1 MRDREIVERVRDAT
15 DLLAL
20 VGQAVKLR
28 KQGSAHVGLCPFHA
42 ERSPSFQVVP
52 NRGFY
57 HCFGCGKHG
66 DAFAW
71 LMEREGMSFPEALEQ
86 LARAAGIDL
95 PQHRERPTAEVDL
108 ETRMRTALEA
118 AQAFYERQL
127 ERHEGA
133 RAYLRQRGYEGP
145 FLAEAGF
152 GMAPDAWDALVNHL
166 RGLNFSGEL
175 LEQAGLASRSERGTQ
190 IDFLRNRL
198 TIPIH
203 DARGRVVAF
212 GGRIMGGG
220 SSGERVRPP
229 ESQVTSA
236 SEASG
241 SAQGARYGGGQ
252 PKYLNTRDT
261 PLFHKG
267 GTLFGFHR
275 AKGAMKDGALVVEG
289 YFDVLQLHQHGI
301 HQAVAPLGTALTDEH
316 LKALGRFTR
325 RVILC
330 FDGDAAGRRAME
342 KSLRMALPLGF
353 EVRLLELPQGEDPD
367 TWCLKLGGEAF
378 RDLLRAC
385 PDWIQFIRNRFQSGK
400 DLTKSSVRM
409 DIFNELLNF
418 LPYLPKN
425 ESSINE
431 AISVG
436 HSLLIPASE
445 VIKSIENKRKGTHT
459 NQTIS
464 TNMNST
470 FDEID
475 LDIKRLIL
483 LCVEGSLDRV
493 ISLPTG
499 WWESLE
505 GAPLLQAL
513 LDAEGDTTRLPE
525 GAVAALR
532 HLEAQASRQDEAG
545 RDAETLFVR
554 LEGRYVDREIQ
565 ANNRL
570 LQDPSTVVDPALM
583 NRVMARQNELL
594 GRQKELSRRRRGPR

>member
-20 VGQAVKLR
+20 VGSAVKLR

-52 NRGFY
+52 GRGFY

-95 PQHRERPTAEVDL
+95 PQRRERPSAEVDL
-108 ETRMRTALEA
+108 ETRMRSALDA
-118 AQAFYERQL
+118 AQAFFESQL
-127 ERHEGA
+127 GRHEGA
-133 RAYLRQRGYEGP
+133 RAYLRERGYEGA

-152 GMAPDAWDALVNHL
+152 GMAPDSWDALVNHL

-175 LEQAGLASRSERGTQ
+175 LEQTGLASRSERGTQ

-212 GGRIMGGG
+212 GGRIMG
-220 SSGERVRPP
+220 E
-229 ESQVTSA
+229 
-236 SEASG
+236 
-241 SAQGARYGGGQ
+241 GQ

-267 GTLFGFHR
+267 NTLFGFHR
-275 AKGAMKDGALVVEG
+275 AKGAMRDGALVVEG

-301 HQAVAPLGTALTDEH
+301 HQAVAPLGTALTEDH

-330 FDGDAAGRRAME
+330 FDGDSAGRRAME

-378 RDLLRAC
+378 RDLLRAA
-385 PDWIQFIRNRFQSGK
+385 PDWTAFMVDRAMEGK
-400 DLTKSSVRM
+400 DLRRISDRM
-409 DIFNELLNF
+409 GAFKDLLDF
-418 LPYLPKN
+418 LPYLPRTT
-425 ESSINE
+425 ETRDLFSSLAHQLQVPIQELDRAVKGRQAPVQAAEE
-431 AISVG
+431 APTQAPVLPQMDELIR
-436 HSLLIPASE
+436 SLL
-445 VIKSIENKRKGTHT
+445 
-459 NQTIS
+459 
-464 TNMNST
+464 
-470 FDEID
+470 
-475 LDIKRLIL
+475 L
-483 LCVEGSLDRV
+483 LCASGQWRRV
-493 ISLPTG
+493 QEAPPA
-499 WWESLE
+499 WWESLD

-513 LDAEGDTTRLPE
+513 LDAEGDVALLPE
-525 GAVAALR
+525 GVVACLR
-532 HLEAQASRQDEAG
+532 HLEAQASHKDEAG
-545 RDAETLFVR
+545 RDTESLLTKVELTY
-554 LEGRYVDREIQ
+554 LDREIQ

-570 LQDPSTVVDPALM
+570 LMDPKTLVDAALT
-583 NRVMARQNELL
+583 RQVEIRQNDLI
-594 GRQKELSRRRRGPR
+594 GRQKKLSQRRRGLR

>member
-20 VGQAVKLR
+20 VGSAVKLR

-42 ERSPSFQVVP
+42 ERSPSFQVVA

-71 LMEREGMSFPEALEQ
+71 LMEREGMTFPEALEQ

-95 PQHRERPTAEVDL
+95 PQRRERPSAEVDL
-108 ETRMRTALEA
+108 ETRMRSALDA
-118 AQAFYERQL
+118 AQAFFEAQL
-127 ERHEGA
+127 TRHEGA
-133 RAYLRQRGYEGP
+133 RTYLRDRGYEGP

-190 IDFLRNRL
+190 VDFLRNRL

-212 GGRIMGGG
+212 GGRIMG
-220 SSGERVRPP
+220 E
-229 ESQVTSA
+229 
-236 SEASG
+236 
-241 SAQGARYGGGQ
+241 GQ

-342 KSLRMALPLGF
+342 KGLRMALPLGF

-378 RDLLRAC
+378 RELLRAA
-385 PDWIQFIRNRFQSGK
+385 PDWTAFMVDRAMEGK
-400 DLTKSSVRM
+400 DLRRITDRM
-409 DIFNELLNF
+409 GAFKDLLDF
-418 LPYLPKN
+418 LPYLPRTT
-425 ESSINE
+425 ESRDLFASLAHQLQVPLQELDRAVKGRAVPAQPLE
-431 AISVG
+431 ADAPASPGLPELDDLIR
-436 HSLLIPASE
+436 SLLLLSTAGQWRRVQEVPPA
-445 VIKSIENKRKGTHT
+445 
-459 NQTIS
+459 
-464 TNMNST
+464 
-470 FDEID
+470 
-475 LDIKRLIL
+475 
-483 LCVEGSLDRV
+483 
-493 ISLPTG
+493 
-499 WWESLE
+499 WWESLQ

-513 LDAEGDTTRLPE
+513 LDAEGEVSLLPD

-545 RDAETLFVR
+545 RDADSLFAR
-554 LEGRYVDREIQ
+554 LEGRYVDRELQ

-570 LQDPSTVVDPALM
+570 LQDPATMVDAALM
-583 NRVMARQNELL
+583 HRVMARQNDLL
-594 GRQKELSRRRRGPR
+594 ARQKELSRRRRGVR

>member
-42 ERSPSFQVVP
+42 ERSPSFQVVA

-71 LMEREGMSFPEALEQ
+71 LMEREGMTFPEALEQ

-95 PQHRERPTAEVDL
+95 PQRRERPSAEVDL
-108 ETRMRTALEA
+108 ETRMRSALDA
-118 AQAFYERQL
+118 AQSFFETQL
-127 ERHEGA
+127 ARHEGA
-133 RAYLRQRGYEGP
+133 RAYLRDRGYEGP

-152 GMAPDAWDALVNHL
+152 GMAPDAWDALVTHL

-212 GGRIMGGG
+212 GGRIMG
-220 SSGERVRPP
+220 E
-229 ESQVTSA
+229 
-236 SEASG
+236 
-241 SAQGARYGGGQ
+241 GQ

-301 HQAVAPLGTALTDEH
+301 HQAVAPLGTALTEEH

-378 RDLLRAC
+378 RDLLKAA
-385 PDWIQFIRNRFQSGK
+385 PDWTAFMVDRAMEGK
-400 DLTKSSVRM
+400 DLRRITDRM
-409 DIFNELLNF
+409 GAFKDLLDF
-418 LPYLPKN
+418 LPYLPRTT
-425 ESSINE
+425 ESRDLFASLAHQLQVPLQELDRAVKGRQVPTSQVEDDPTQAPVLPDLDDLIR
-431 AISVG
+431 
-436 HSLLIPASE
+436 SLL
-445 VIKSIENKRKGTHT
+445 
-459 NQTIS
+459 
-464 TNMNST
+464 
-470 FDEID
+470 
-475 LDIKRLIL
+475 L
-483 LCVEGSLDRV
+483 LCTAGHWRRV
-493 ISLPTG
+493 QEIPPA
-499 WWESLE
+499 WWETLA
-505 GAPLLQAL
+505 GAPILQAL
-513 LDAEGDTTRLPE
+513 LDVEGDPTLLPE
-525 GAVAALR
+525 GAMAVLR

-545 RDAETLFVR
+545 RDAEALLAK
-554 LEGRYVDREIQ
+554 LEGRYLDREIQ

-570 LQDPSTVVDPALM
+570 LQDPSTVVDASLM

-594 GRQKELSRRRRGPR
+594 ARQKELSRRRRVAR

>member
-1 MRDREIVERVRDAT
+1 MRDREIVDRVRDAT

-42 ERSPSFQVVP
+42 ERSPSFQVVA

-71 LMEREGMSFPEALEQ
+71 LMEREGMTFPEALEQ
-86 LARAAGIDL
+86 LARAAGVDL
-95 PQHRERPTAEVDL
+95 PQRRERPSAEVDL
-108 ETRMRTALEA
+108 ETRMRSALEA
-118 AQAFYERQL
+118 AQSYFEAQL
-127 ERHEGA
+127 ARHEGA
-133 RAYLRQRGYEGP
+133 RAYLRDRGYAGP

-152 GMAPDAWDALVNHL
+152 GMAPDGWDGLVNHL
-166 RGLNFSGEL
+166 RGLNLSGEL

-203 DARGRVVAF
+203 DARGRIVAF
-212 GGRIMGGG
+212 GGRIMG
-220 SSGERVRPP
+220 E
-229 ESQVTSA
+229 
-236 SEASG
+236 
-241 SAQGARYGGGQ
+241 GQ

-316 LKALGRFTR
+316 LKALGRFTK

-378 RDLLRAC
+378 KDLLRAA
-385 PDWIQFIRNRFQSGK
+385 PDWTSFMVDRAMEGK
-400 DLTKSSVRM
+400 DLRRITDRM
-409 DIFNELLNF
+409 GAFKDLLDF
-418 LPYLPKN
+418 LPFLPRTT
-425 ESSINE
+425 ESRDLFASLAHQLQVPLQE
-431 AISVG
+431 LDRAVKSRQSHAMSPEEPLVAASVLPQLDELIR
-436 HSLLIPASE
+436 SLLLLSTAGLWQRVQEVPAA
-445 VIKSIENKRKGTHT
+445 
-459 NQTIS
+459 
-464 TNMNST
+464 
-470 FDEID
+470 
-475 LDIKRLIL
+475 
-483 LCVEGSLDRV
+483 
-493 ISLPTG
+493 
-499 WWESLE
+499 WWESLD

-513 LDAEGDTTRLPE
+513 LDVEGDSALLPE

-532 HLEAQASRQDEAG
+532 HLEALASHKDEAG
-545 RDAETLFVR
+545 RDAESLLTR
-554 LEGRYVDREIQ
+554 LEMAYLDREIQ

-570 LQDPSTVVDPALM
+570 LQDPKTLVDAALT
-583 NRVMARQNELL
+583 RQVEIRQNDLI
-594 GRQKELSRRRRGPR
+594 GRQKKLSQRRRGPR

>member
-1 MRDREIVERVRDAT
+1 MRDREIVERVREAT
-15 DLLAL
+15 DLLSL

-42 ERSPSFQVVP
+42 ERSPSFQVVA

-66 DAFAW
+66 DAFTW
-71 LMEREGMSFPEALEQ
+71 LMEREGMTFPEALET
-86 LARAAGIDL
+86 LARNAGIDL
-95 PQHRERPTAEVDL
+95 PQRRERPSAEVDL
-108 ETRMRTALEA
+108 ETRLRAALDA
-118 AQAFYERQL
+118 AQSFFENQL
-127 ERHEGA
+127 PRNPEALG
-133 RAYLRQRGYEGP
+133 YLRERGYEGP
-145 FLAEAGF
+145 FLSEAGF
-152 GMAPDAWDALVNHL
+152 GMAPDGWEGLVTHL

-203 DARGRVVAF
+203 DARGRLVAF
-212 GGRIMGGG
+212 GGRIMG
-220 SSGERVRPP
+220 P
-229 ESQVTSA
+229 
-236 SEASG
+236 
-241 SAQGARYGGGQ
+241 GQ

-267 GTLFGFHR
+267 ETLFGFHR

-301 HQAVAPLGTALTDEH
+301 HQAVAPLGTALTEDH

-325 RVILC
+325 RVTLC
-330 FDGDAAGRRAME
+330 FDGDSAGRRAME

-378 RDLLRAC
+378 RDLLRAA
-385 PDWIQFIRNRFQSGK
+385 PDWTAFMVDRAMEGK
-400 DLTKSSVRM
+400 DLRRISDRM
-409 DIFNELLNF
+409 GAFKDLLDF
-418 LPYLPKN
+418 LPYLPRTTETRDLFSSLAHQLQVPIQELDRAVKSRQTPAPSVE
-425 ESSINE
+425 ESSPAAPAMPQLDDLIR
-431 AISVG
+431 G
-436 HSLLIPASE
+436 LL
-445 VIKSIENKRKGTHT
+445 
-459 NQTIS
+459 
-464 TNMNST
+464 
-470 FDEID
+470 
-475 LDIKRLIL
+475 L
-483 LCVEGSLDRV
+483 LCAGGHWRRV
-493 ISLPTG
+493 QEAPPA

-513 LDAEGDTTRLPE
+513 LDAEGDVTLLPE

-532 HLEAQASRQDEAG
+532 HIEAQASHKDEAG
-545 RDAETLFVR
+545 RDVESLLVK

-570 LQDPSTVVDPALM
+570 LQDPSTVVDAALT
-583 NRVMARQNELL
+583 RRIMARQNDLL
-594 GRQKELSRRRRGPR
+594 ARQKKLSQLRRNLR

>member
-42 ERSPSFQVVP
+42 ERSPSFQVVA

-71 LMEREGMSFPEALEQ
+71 LMEREGMTFPEALEQ

-95 PQHRERPTAEVDL
+95 PQRRERPAAELDL
-108 ETRMRTALEA
+108 ETRLRSALEA

-127 ERHEGA
+127 ERHEEA
-133 RAYLRQRGYEGP
+133 RAYLRRRGYEGP
-145 FLAEAGF
+145 FVAEAGF
-152 GMAPDAWDALVNHL
+152 GVAPDGWELLVTHL

-203 DARGRVVAF
+203 DARGRLVAF
-212 GGRIMGGG
+212 GGRVLGD
-220 SSGERVRPP
+220 
-229 ESQVTSA
+229 
-236 SEASG
+236 
-241 SAQGARYGGGQ
+241 GQ

-261 PLFHKG
+261 ILFHKG
-267 GTLFGFHR
+267 ETLFGFHR

-301 HQAVAPLGTALTDEH
+301 HQAVAPLGTALTEEH
-316 LKALGRFTR
+316 LKQLGRFTR

-378 RDLLRAC
+378 RDLLRAA
-385 PDWIQFIRNRFQSGK
+385 PDWTAFMIDRAMEGK
-400 DLTKSSVRM
+400 DLRRISDRM
-409 DIFNELLNF
+409 GAFKDLLDF
-418 LPYLPKN
+418 LPYLPRTT
-425 ESSINE
+425 ESRDLFS
-431 AISVG
+431 
-436 HSLLIPASE
+436 SLAHQLQVPLQE
-445 VIKSIENKRKGTHT
+445 
-459 NQTIS
+459 
-464 TNMNST
+464 
-470 FDEID
+470 
-475 LDIKRLIL
+475 
-483 LCVEGSLDRV
+483 LDRAV
-493 ISLPTG
+493 RGRQAPGQEPEAPAQASSSQELDDLIRGLLLLSTAGHWQRVQEVPPA
-499 WWESLE
+499 WWDGLD

-513 LDAEGDTTRLPE
+513 LDAEGDPARLPE
-525 GAVAALR
+525 GALAAIR
-532 HLEAQASRQDEAG
+532 HLDAQASRQDEAG
-545 RDAETLFVR
+545 RDAEALFVK
-554 LEGRYVDREIQ
+554 LEARYVDRELQ

-570 LQDPSTVVDPALM
+570 LLDPSTQVDPALQQ
-583 NRVMARQNELL
+583 RVEARQNELL
-594 GRQKELSRRRRGPR
+594 GRQKDLSRRRRGPR

>member
-20 VGQAVKLR
+20 VGSAVKLR

-42 ERSPSFQVVP
+42 ERSPSFQVVA

-71 LMEREGMSFPEALEQ
+71 LMEREGMTFPEALEQ

-95 PQHRERPTAEVDL
+95 PQRRERPSAEVDL
-108 ETRMRTALEA
+108 ETRMRSALEA
-118 AQAFYERQL
+118 AQAFFETQL
-127 ERHEGA
+127 TRHEGA
-133 RAYLRQRGYEGP
+133 RGYLRDRGYEGP

-212 GGRIMGGG
+212 GGRIMG
-220 SSGERVRPP
+220 E
-229 ESQVTSA
+229 
-236 SEASG
+236 
-241 SAQGARYGGGQ
+241 GQ

-301 HQAVAPLGTALTDEH
+301 HQAVAPLGTALTEEH

-325 RVILC
+325 RIILC
-330 FDGDAAGRRAME
+330 FDGDSAGRRAME

-378 RDLLRAC
+378 RELLRAA
-385 PDWIQFIRNRFQSGK
+385 PDWTAFMIDRAMEGK
-400 DLTKSSVRM
+400 DLRRITDRM
-409 DIFNELLNF
+409 AAFKDLLDF
-418 LPYLPKN
+418 LPYLPRTT
-425 ESSINE
+425 ETRDLFSSLAHQLQVPIQE
-431 AISVG
+431 LDRAVRGKATAAPSEDLDAPLAPGLPELDDLIR
-436 HSLLIPASE
+436 SLLLLSASGQWRRVQEVPPA
-445 VIKSIENKRKGTHT
+445 
-459 NQTIS
+459 
-464 TNMNST
+464 
-470 FDEID
+470 
-475 LDIKRLIL
+475 
-483 LCVEGSLDRV
+483 
-493 ISLPTG
+493 
-499 WWESLE
+499 WWENLQ

-513 LDAEGDTTRLPE
+513 LDAEGEVSLLPE

-545 RDAETLFVR
+545 RGADSLLLK
-554 LEGRYVDREIQ
+554 LELNYLDREIQ

-570 LQDPSTVVDPALM
+570 LQDPKTLVDAAL
-583 NRVMARQNELL
+583 NRQVEV
-594 GRQKELSRRRRGPR
+594 RQKDLIERKTELSRRRRGLR

>member
-42 ERSPSFQVVP
+42 ERSPSFQVVAH
-52 NRGFY
+52 RGFY

-71 LMEREGMSFPEALEQ
+71 LMEREGMTFPEALEQ

-95 PQHRERPTAEVDL
+95 PQRRERPSAEVDL
-108 ETRMRTALEA
+108 ETRMRSALEA
-118 AQAFYERQL
+118 AQGFFEAQL
-127 ERHEGA
+127 ARHEGA
-133 RAYLRQRGYEGP
+133 RAYLRDRGYAGS

-152 GMAPDAWDALVNHL
+152 GVAPDAWDALVSHL

-175 LEQAGLASRSERGTQ
+175 LEQAGLASRSERGTP

-212 GGRIMGGG
+212 GGRIMG
-220 SSGERVRPP
+220 E
-229 ESQVTSA
+229 
-236 SEASG
+236 
-241 SAQGARYGGGQ
+241 GQ

-301 HQAVAPLGTALTDEH
+301 HQAVAPLGTALTEEH

-378 RDLLRAC
+378 RDLLRAA
-385 PDWIQFIRNRFQSGK
+385 PDWTAFMVDRAMEGK
-400 DLTKSSVRM
+400 DLRRITDRM
-409 DIFNELLNF
+409 GAFKDLLDF
-418 LPYLPKN
+418 LPYLPRTT
-425 ESSINE
+425 ESRDLFASLAHQLQVPLQELDRAVKGRQVPSSPVEDDPAQAPVLPDLDDLIR
-431 AISVG
+431 
-436 HSLLIPASE
+436 SLL
-445 VIKSIENKRKGTHT
+445 
-459 NQTIS
+459 
-464 TNMNST
+464 
-470 FDEID
+470 
-475 LDIKRLIL
+475 L
-483 LCVEGSLDRV
+483 LCTAGHWRRV
-493 ISLPTG
+493 QEVPPA
-499 WWESLE
+499 WWETLA
-505 GAPLLQAL
+505 GAPILQAL
-513 LDAEGDTTRLPE
+513 LDAEGDSTLLPE
-525 GAVAALR
+525 GAMAVLR
-532 HLEAQASRQDEAG
+532 HLDAQASRQEEAG
-545 RDAETLFVR
+545 RDAEALLIK
-554 LEGRYVDREIQ
+554 LEGRYLDREIQ

-570 LQDPSTVVDPALM
+570 LQDPSTVVDTALM
-583 NRVMARQNELL
+583 NRVMARQNDLL
-594 GRQKELSRRRRGPR
+594 ARQKELSRRRRVAR

>member
-20 VGQAVKLR
+20 VGSAVKLR
-28 KQGSAHVGLCPFHA
+28 KQGLAHVGLCPFHA
-42 ERSPSFQVVP
+42 ERSPSFQVVA
-52 NRGFY
+52 NKGFY

-71 LMEREGMSFPEALEQ
+71 LMEREGMTFPEALEQ
-86 LARAAGIDL
+86 LARAAGIDM
-95 PQHRERPTAEVDL
+95 PERRERPTAEVDL
-108 ETRMRTALEA
+108 ETRMRSALEA
-118 AQAFYERQL
+118 AQSYFEAQL
-127 ERHEGA
+127 ARHEGA
-133 RAYLRQRGYEGP
+133 RSYLKDRGYEGA
-145 FLAEAGF
+145 FVAEAGF
-152 GMAPDAWDALVNHL
+152 GMAPDGWEGLVSHL

-212 GGRIMGGG
+212 GGRVMGGG
-220 SSGERVRPP
+220 S
-229 ESQVTSA
+229 TSA

-241 SAQGARYGGGQ
+241 SEQGSRYGGGQ

-275 AKGAMKDGALVVEG
+275 AKGAMKEGALVVEG

-301 HQAVAPLGTALTDEH
+301 HQAVAPLGTALTEEH
-316 LKALGRFTR
+316 LKQLGRFTR
-325 RVILC
+325 RLILC

-378 RDLLRAC
+378 QELLRTV
-385 PDWIQFIRNRFQSGK
+385 PDWTAFMVDRAMEGK
-400 DLTKSSVRM
+400 DLRRITDRM
-409 DIFNELLNF
+409 GAFKDLLDF
-418 LPYLPKN
+418 LPYLPRTT
-425 ESSINE
+425 ESRDLF
-431 AISVG
+431 A
-436 HSLLIPASE
+436 SLAHQLQVPLQE
-445 VIKSIENKRKGTHT
+445 
-459 NQTIS
+459 
-464 TNMNST
+464 
-470 FDEID
+470 
-475 LDIKRLIL
+475 
-483 LCVEGSLDRV
+483 LDRAV
-493 ISLPTG
+493 RGRQAPSRDPEEPGPNAAVLPELDELIRGLLLLSTAG
-499 WWESLE
+499 HWQRVQEAPPTWWENLT

-513 LDAEGDTTRLPE
+513 LDAEGDITLLPE
-525 GAVAALR
+525 GAVAAIR
-532 HLEAQASRQDEAG
+532 HLEAQASHKDEAG
-545 RDAETLFVR
+545 RDIETLLLKVETNY
-554 LEGRYVDREIQ
+554 LDREIQ

-570 LQDPSTVVDPALM
+570 LQDPKTLVDAALTKQ
-583 NRVMARQNELL
+583 VEIRQNELI
-594 GRQKELSRRRRGPR
+594 GRLRSLSQRRRTPR

>member
-28 KQGSAHVGLCPFHA
+28 KQGSAFVGLCPFHA

-71 LMEREGMSFPEALEQ
+71 LMEREGMTFPEALEQ

-95 PQHRERPTAEVDL
+95 PQRRERPAAELDL
-108 ETRMRTALEA
+108 ETRLRSALEA

-133 RAYLRQRGYEGP
+133 RTYLRQRGYEGP
-145 FLAEAGF
+145 FVAEAGF
-152 GMAPDAWDALVNHL
+152 GVAPDGWDPLVTHL
-166 RGLNFSGEL
+166 RGLNFSAEL

-203 DARGRVVAF
+203 DGRGRLVAF
-212 GGRIMGGG
+212 GGRIMGD
-220 SSGERVRPP
+220 
-229 ESQVTSA
+229 
-236 SEASG
+236 
-241 SAQGARYGGGQ
+241 GQ

-261 PLFHKG
+261 VLFHKG
-267 GTLFGFHR
+267 ETLFGFHR

-301 HQAVAPLGTALTDEH
+301 HQAVAPLGTALTEDH
-316 LKALGRFTR
+316 LRALGRFTR

-342 KSLRMALPLGF
+342 KSLRLALPLGF

-378 RDLLRAC
+378 QDLLRAA
-385 PDWIQFIRNRFQSGK
+385 PDWTAFMIDRAMEGK
-400 DLTKSSVRM
+400 DLRRISDRM
-409 DIFNELLNF
+409 GAFKDLLDF
-418 LPYLPKN
+418 LPYLPRTT
-425 ESSINE
+425 ESRDLFASLAHQLQVPLQE
-431 AISVG
+431 LDRAVRSRQAPARETEVPASSAPSLEVDDLVR
-436 HSLLIPASE
+436 SLLLLSTAGLWGRVQEVPPA
-445 VIKSIENKRKGTHT
+445 
-459 NQTIS
+459 
-464 TNMNST
+464 
-470 FDEID
+470 
-475 LDIKRLIL
+475 
-483 LCVEGSLDRV
+483 
-493 ISLPTG
+493 
-499 WWESLE
+499 WWEGLA

-513 LDAEGDTTRLPE
+513 LDAEGEPSQLPE
-525 GAVAALR
+525 EALAALR
-532 HLEAQASRQDEAG
+532 RLEAQASRQDEAG
-545 RDAETLFVR
+545 RDAEALFAK
-554 LEGRYVDREIQ
+554 LEGRYVDREMQ

-570 LQDPSTVVDPALM
+570 LLDPATQVDPALQA
-583 NRVMARQNELL
+583 RVMARQDELL
-594 GRQKELSRRRRGPR
+594 RRQKDLSRRRRAPR

>member
-28 KQGSAHVGLCPFHA
+28 KQGSAFVGLCPFHA

-71 LMEREGMSFPEALEQ
+71 LMEREGMTFPEALEQ

-95 PQHRERPTAEVDL
+95 PQRRERPAAEVDL
-108 ETRMRTALEA
+108 ETRLRSALEA

-127 ERHEGA
+127 ERHEAA

-145 FLAEAGF
+145 FVAEAGF
-152 GMAPDAWDALVNHL
+152 GMAPDGWDPLVTHL

-203 DARGRVVAF
+203 DGRGRLVAF
-212 GGRIMGGG
+212 GGRIMG
-220 SSGERVRPP
+220 E
-229 ESQVTSA
+229 
-236 SEASG
+236 
-241 SAQGARYGGGQ
+241 GQ

-261 PLFHKG
+261 VLFHKG
-267 GTLFGFHR
+267 ETLFGFHR

-301 HQAVAPLGTALTDEH
+301 HQAVAPLGTALTEDH

-342 KSLRMALPLGF
+342 KSLRLALPLGF

-378 RDLLRAC
+378 QDLLRAA
-385 PDWIQFIRNRFQSGK
+385 PDWTAFMIDRAMEGK
-400 DLTKSSVRM
+400 DLRRTSDRM
-409 DIFNELLNF
+409 GAFKDLLDF
-418 LPYLPKN
+418 LPYLPRTT
-425 ESSINE
+425 ESRDLFASLAHQLQVPLQELDRAVRSQQAPARATE
-431 AISVG
+431 APVQAAPPLEVDDLVR
-436 HSLLIPASE
+436 SLLLLSTAGLWRRVQEVPPA
-445 VIKSIENKRKGTHT
+445 
-459 NQTIS
+459 
-464 TNMNST
+464 
-470 FDEID
+470 
-475 LDIKRLIL
+475 
-483 LCVEGSLDRV
+483 
-493 ISLPTG
+493 
-499 WWESLE
+499 WWEGLA

-513 LDAEGDTTRLPE
+513 LDAEGDPALLPE
-525 GAVAALR
+525 GALAAIR
-532 HLEAQASRQDEAG
+532 RLEAQASRQDEAG
-545 RDAETLFVR
+545 RDAGALFAK
-554 LEGRYVDREIQ
+554 LEARYVDRELQ

-570 LQDPSTVVDPALM
+570 LLDPATQVDPALQA
-583 NRVMARQNELL
+583 RVMARQDELL
-594 GRQKELSRRRRGPR
+594 RRQKDLSRRRRTLR

>member
-28 KQGSAHVGLCPFHA
+28 KQGSAFVGLCPFHA

-71 LMEREGMSFPEALEQ
+71 LMEREGMTFPEALEQ

-95 PQHRERPTAEVDL
+95 PQRRERPAAEVDL
-108 ETRMRTALEA
+108 ETRLRAALEA

-127 ERHEGA
+127 ERHEAA

-145 FLAEAGF
+145 FVAEAGF
-152 GMAPDAWDALVNHL
+152 GMAPDGWDPLVTHL

-203 DARGRVVAF
+203 DARGRLVAF
-212 GGRIMGGG
+212 GGRIMG
-220 SSGERVRPP
+220 E
-229 ESQVTSA
+229 
-236 SEASG
+236 
-241 SAQGARYGGGQ
+241 GQ

-261 PLFHKG
+261 VLFHKG
-267 GTLFGFHR
+267 ETLFGFHR

-301 HQAVAPLGTALTDEH
+301 HQAVAPLGTALTEEH

-342 KSLRMALPLGF
+342 KSLRLALPLGF

-378 RDLLRAC
+378 QDLLRTA
-385 PDWIQFIRNRFQSGK
+385 PDWTAFMIDRAMEGK
-400 DLTKSSVRM
+400 DLRRISDRM
-409 DIFNELLNF
+409 GAFKDLLDF
-418 LPYLPKN
+418 LPYLPRTT
-425 ESSINE
+425 ESRDLFASLAHQLQVPLQELDRAVRGRQAPAGE
-431 AISVG
+431 AEQAPAGAGPAPVMDDLIR
-436 HSLLIPASE
+436 SLLLLSTAGHFRRVQELPPA
-445 VIKSIENKRKGTHT
+445 
-459 NQTIS
+459 
-464 TNMNST
+464 
-470 FDEID
+470 
-475 LDIKRLIL
+475 
-483 LCVEGSLDRV
+483 
-493 ISLPTG
+493 
-499 WWESLE
+499 WWEGLD

-513 LDAEGDTTRLPE
+513 LDVDGDPARLPE
-525 GAVAALR
+525 GALAAIR
-532 HLEAQASRQDEAG
+532 RLEALASRQDEAG
-545 RDAETLFVR
+545 RDAEALVVK
-554 LEGRYVDREIQ
+554 LEARYVDRELQ

-570 LQDPSTVVDPALM
+570 LQDPRTLVDAALT
-583 NRVMARQNELL
+583 NRIMARQNELL
-594 GRQKELSRRRRGPR
+594 ARQKDLSRRRRGPAGGQA

>member
-42 ERSPSFQVVP
+42 ERSPSFQVVA

-71 LMEREGMSFPEALEQ
+71 LMEREGMTFPEALEQ

-95 PQHRERPTAEVDL
+95 PQRRERPAAELDL
-108 ETRMRTALEA
+108 ETRLRSALEA
-118 AQAFYERQL
+118 AQAFYEQQL
-127 ERHEGA
+127 ARHEEA
-133 RAYLRQRGYEGP
+133 RAYLRRRGYEGP
-145 FLAEAGF
+145 FVAEAGF
-152 GMAPDAWDALVNHL
+152 GVAPDGWEPLVTHL

-203 DARGRVVAF
+203 DARGRLVAF
-212 GGRIMGGG
+212 GGRVLGD
-220 SSGERVRPP
+220 
-229 ESQVTSA
+229 
-236 SEASG
+236 
-241 SAQGARYGGGQ
+241 GQ

-261 PLFHKG
+261 ALFHKG
-267 GTLFGFHR
+267 ETLFGFHR

-289 YFDVLQLHQHGI
+289 YFDVLQLHQHGL
-301 HQAVAPLGTALTDEH
+301 HQAVAPLGTALTEEH
-316 LKALGRFTR
+316 LKQLGRFTR

-378 RDLLRAC
+378 RDLLRAA
-385 PDWIQFIRNRFQSGK
+385 PDWTAFMIDRAMEGK
-400 DLTKSSVRM
+400 DLRRISDRM
-409 DIFNELLNF
+409 GAFKDLLDF
-418 LPYLPKN
+418 LPYLPRTT
-425 ESSINE
+425 ESRDLFSSLAHQLQVPLQELDRAVRGRQAPVRETE
-431 AISVG
+431 APIQT
-436 HSLLIPASE
+436 ASP
-445 VIKSIENKRKGTHT
+445 H
-459 NQTIS
+459 
-464 TNMNST
+464 
-470 FDEID
+470 EID
-475 LDIKRLIL
+475 DLIRGLLL
-483 LCVEGSLDRV
+483 LCTAGHWHRVQEVPPAWWDGLD
-493 ISLPTG
+493 
-499 WWESLE
+499 

-513 LDAEGDTTRLPE
+513 LDAEGDPARLPE
-525 GAVAALR
+525 GALAAIR
-532 HLEAQASRQDEAG
+532 HLDAQASRQDEAG
-545 RDAETLFVR
+545 RDAEVLFVK
-554 LEGRYVDREIQ
+554 LEARYVDRELQ

-570 LQDPSTVVDPALM
+570 LLDPSTQVDPTLQQ
-583 NRVMARQNELL
+583 RVEARQDELL
-594 GRQKELSRRRRGPR
+594 RRKKKLSSQRREPRGGSI

>member
-42 ERSPSFQVVP
+42 ERSPSFQVVA

-71 LMEREGMSFPEALEQ
+71 LMEREGMTFPEALEQ

-95 PQHRERPTAEVDL
+95 PQRRERPSAEVDL
-108 ETRMRTALEA
+108 ETRMRSALEA
-118 AQAFYERQL
+118 AQSFYERQL
-127 ERHEGA
+127 ERSEAA
-133 RAYLRQRGYEGP
+133 RAYLRRRGYEGP
-145 FLAEAGF
+145 FVAEAGF
-152 GMAPDAWDALVNHL
+152 GVAPDGWDALVTHL
-166 RGLNFSGEL
+166 RGLDFSGEL

-198 TIPIH
+198 TLPIH
-203 DARGRVVAF
+203 DARGRIVAF
-212 GGRIMGGG
+212 GGRIMG
-220 SSGERVRPP
+220 E
-229 ESQVTSA
+229 
-236 SEASG
+236 
-241 SAQGARYGGGQ
+241 GQ

-261 PLFHKG
+261 ALFHKG
-267 GTLFGFHR
+267 ETLFGFHR

-289 YFDVLQLHQHGI
+289 YFDVLQLHQHGL
-301 HQAVAPLGTALTDEH
+301 HQAVAPLGTALTEEH

-378 RDLLRAC
+378 RDLLRTA
-385 PDWIQFIRNRFQSGK
+385 PDWTAFMVDRAMEGK
-400 DLTKSSVRM
+400 DLRRITDRM
-409 DIFNELLNF
+409 GAFKDLLDF
-418 LPYLPKN
+418 LPYLPRTT
-425 ESSINE
+425 ESRDLFASLAHQLQVPLQELDRAVRGRQAPIQGSDE
-431 AISVG
+431 PPPSQSAPPEVDDLVR
-436 HSLLIPASE
+436 SLLLLSTAGHWRRVQEVPPA
-445 VIKSIENKRKGTHT
+445 
-459 NQTIS
+459 
-464 TNMNST
+464 
-470 FDEID
+470 
-475 LDIKRLIL
+475 
-483 LCVEGSLDRV
+483 
-493 ISLPTG
+493 
-499 WWESLE
+499 WWESLP

-513 LDAEGDTTRLPE
+513 LDAEGDPTQLPA
-525 GAVAALR
+525 GALAAIR
-532 HLEAQASRQDEAG
+532 HLEAQASHKDEAG
-545 RDAETLFVR
+545 RDADSLFAK
-554 LEGRYVDREIQ
+554 LEGRYLDREIQ

-570 LQDPSTVVDPALM
+570 LQDPRTLVDAALTKQ
-583 NRVMARQNELL
+583 VEIRQNDLL
-594 GRQKELSRRRRGPR
+594 LRQKKLSQQRRITR

>member
-1 MRDREIVERVRDAT
+1 MRDREIVDRVRDAT

-42 ERSPSFQVVP
+42 ERSPSFQVVAG
-52 NRGFY
+52 RGFY

-71 LMEREGMSFPEALEQ
+71 LMEREGMTFPEALEQ
-86 LARAAGIDL
+86 LARAAGVDL
-95 PQHRERPTAEVDL
+95 PQRRERPSAEVDL
-108 ETRMRTALEA
+108 ETRMRSALDA
-118 AQAFYERQL
+118 AQSFFEAQL
-127 ERHEGA
+127 ARHEGA
-133 RAYLRQRGYEGP
+133 RAYLRERGYAGA
-145 FLAEAGF
+145 FLQEAGF
-152 GMAPDAWDALVNHL
+152 GMAPDGWDALANHL

-175 LEQAGLASRSERGTQ
+175 LEQAGLASRSERGTH

-220 SSGERVRPP
+220 S
-229 ESQVTSA
+229 TSE

-301 HQAVAPLGTALTDEH
+301 HQAVAPLGTALTEEH

-378 RDLLRAC
+378 KDLLRAA
-385 PDWIQFIRNRFQSGK
+385 PDWTAFMIDRAMEGK
-400 DLTKSSVRM
+400 DLRRISDRM
-409 DIFNELLNF
+409 GAFKDLLDF
-418 LPYLPKN
+418 LPYLPRTT
-425 ESSINE
+425 ESRDLFSSLAHQLQVPLQELDRAVRGRQAMGRDTDEPTPVPSMPPELDELIR
-431 AISVG
+431 
-436 HSLLIPASE
+436 SLLLLTTGGHCPQVQALPAA
-445 VIKSIENKRKGTHT
+445 
-459 NQTIS
+459 
-464 TNMNST
+464 
-470 FDEID
+470 
-475 LDIKRLIL
+475 
-483 LCVEGSLDRV
+483 
-493 ISLPTG
+493 
-499 WWESLE
+499 WWESLS

-513 LDAEGDTTRLPE
+513 LDAEGDVTLLPE
-525 GAVAALR
+525 GAVAAIR
-532 HLEAQASRQDEAG
+532 HLEAQASRQDGAG
-545 RDAETLFVR
+545 RDAEAIFAK
-554 LEGRYVDREIQ
+554 LEGRYVDRELQ

-570 LQDPSTVVDPALM
+570 LQDPSTLVDAPLM

-594 GRQKELSRRRRGPR
+594 ARQKELSRRRRGPR

>member
-42 ERSPSFQVVP
+42 ERSPSFQVVAH
-52 NRGFY
+52 RGFY

-71 LMEREGMSFPEALEQ
+71 LMEREGMTFPEALEQ

-95 PQHRERPTAEVDL
+95 PQHRERPAAEVDL
-108 ETRMRTALEA
+108 ETRMRSALEA

-133 RAYLRQRGYEGP
+133 RSYLRQRGYEGP
-145 FLAEAGF
+145 FVAEAGF
-152 GMAPDAWDALVNHL
+152 GVAPDGWEPLVTHL
-166 RGLNFSGEL
+166 RSLNFSGEL

-203 DARGRVVAF
+203 DARGRLVAF
-212 GGRIMGGG
+212 GGRVLGD
-220 SSGERVRPP
+220 
-229 ESQVTSA
+229 
-236 SEASG
+236 
-241 SAQGARYGGGQ
+241 GQ

-261 PLFHKG
+261 VLFHKG
-267 GTLFGFHR
+267 ETLFGFHR

-289 YFDVLQLHQHGI
+289 YFDVLQLHQSGL
-301 HQAVAPLGTALTDEH
+301 HQAVAPLGTALTEEH
-316 LKALGRFTR
+316 LKQLGRFTR

-378 RDLLRAC
+378 RDLLKAA
-385 PDWIQFIRNRFQSGK
+385 PDWVDFMMEQAIQGK
-400 DLTKSSVRM
+400 DMKRAVHRLEV
-409 DIFNELLNF
+409 FQAF
-418 LPYLPKN
+418 
-425 ESSINE
+425 
-431 AISVG
+431 
-436 HSLLIPASE
+436 IPFFSYM
-445 VIKSIENKRKGTHT
+445 RKGPEQWGLL
-459 NQTIS
+459 QTIAAGLQIPKQEMDRAL
-464 TNMNST
+464 TAQAQANQRIHPEVT
-470 FDEID
+470 TPVLPD
-475 LDIKRLIL
+475 LDDLIRRLL
-483 LCVEGSLDRV
+483 LLSAAGHWRRV
-493 ISLPTG
+493 QEIPPA
-499 WWESLE
+499 WWESLA

-513 LDAEGDTTRLPE
+513 LDAEGDLTLLPG
-525 GAVAALR
+525 GAIAALR

-545 RDAETLFVR
+545 RDAEALFAR
-554 LEGRYVDREIQ
+554 LEGGYVDREIQ

-570 LQDPSTVVDPALM
+570 LQDPSTMVDGALTE
-583 NRVMARQNELL
+583 RVMARQNELL
-594 GRQKELSRRRRGPR
+594 ARQKKLSRERRGLR

>member
-20 VGQAVKLR
+20 VGSAVKLR

-42 ERSPSFQVVP
+42 ERSPSFQVVA

-71 LMEREGMSFPEALEQ
+71 LMEREGMTFPEALEQ

-95 PQHRERPTAEVDL
+95 PQRRERPSAEVDL
-108 ETRMRTALEA
+108 ETRMRSALDA
-118 AQAFYERQL
+118 AQAFFEAQL
-127 ERHEGA
+127 TRHEGA
-133 RAYLRQRGYEGP
+133 RTYLRDRGYEGP

-152 GMAPDAWDALVNHL
+152 GMAPDGWEGLVTHL

-212 GGRIMGGG
+212 GGRIMG
-220 SSGERVRPP
+220 E
-229 ESQVTSA
+229 
-236 SEASG
+236 
-241 SAQGARYGGGQ
+241 GQ

-342 KSLRMALPLGF
+342 KGLRMALPLGF

-378 RDLLRAC
+378 RELLRAA
-385 PDWIQFIRNRFQSGK
+385 PDWTAFMVDRAMEGK
-400 DLTKSSVRM
+400 DLRRITDRM
-409 DIFNELLNF
+409 GAFKDLLDF
-418 LPYLPKN
+418 LPYLPRTT
-425 ESSINE
+425 ESRDLF
-431 AISVG
+431 A
-436 HSLLIPASE
+436 SLAHQLQVPLQE
-445 VIKSIENKRKGTHT
+445 
-459 NQTIS
+459 
-464 TNMNST
+464 
-470 FDEID
+470 
-475 LDIKRLIL
+475 
-483 LCVEGSLDRV
+483 LDRAV
-493 ISLPTG
+493 K
-499 WWESLE
+499 
-505 GAPLLQAL
+505 GAGMCHTRLVAHPWMSPDCRSWMTLIRAL
-513 LDAEGDTTRLPE
+513 LRAHRRPVAQVQRFLPPGGSTSRVPPCSRPFWMQREFSPWFPIGAGGRAPAGGPGPAGNTTRLDR
-525 GAVAALR
+525 AARFPLR
-532 HLEAQASRQDEAG
+532 QAIE
-545 RDAETLFVR
+545 
-554 LEGRYVDREIQ
+554 REQQ
-565 ANNRL
+565 ANVELDPNNRL
-570 LQDPSTVVDPALM
+570 MQAPATEWRSVKMNYGSWPGRTTSWPARRDLRQPPEDSPSRPLPEFLDSVY
-583 NRVMARQNELL
+583 
-594 GRQKELSRRRRGPR
+594 

>member
-20 VGQAVKLR
+20 VGSAVKLR

-42 ERSPSFQVVP
+42 ERSPSFQVVA

-95 PQHRERPTAEVDL
+95 PQRRERPSAEVDL
-108 ETRMRTALEA
+108 ETRMRSALEA
-118 AQAFYERQL
+118 AQAFFETQL
-127 ERHEGA
+127 GRHEGA
-133 RAYLRQRGYEGP
+133 RAYLRDRGYEGP
-145 FLAEAGF
+145 FLTEAGF
-152 GMAPDAWDALVNHL
+152 GMAPDSWDSLVNHL

-212 GGRIMGGG
+212 GGRIMG
-220 SSGERVRPP
+220 E
-229 ESQVTSA
+229 
-236 SEASG
+236 
-241 SAQGARYGGGQ
+241 GQ

-330 FDGDAAGRRAME
+330 FDGDSAGRRAME

-378 RDLLRAC
+378 RELLRAA
-385 PDWIQFIRNRFQSGK
+385 PDWTAFMVDRAMEGK
-400 DLTKSSVRM
+400 DLRRITDRM
-409 DIFNELLNF
+409 GAFKDLLDF
-418 LPYLPKN
+418 LPYLPRTT
-425 ESSINE
+425 ESRDLFASLAHQLQVPLQELDRAVRGRGVQVPTQDAE
-431 AISVG
+431 APVMAGQPELDDLIR
-436 HSLLIPASE
+436 SLLLLSTAGHWRRVQEVPAA
-445 VIKSIENKRKGTHT
+445 
-459 NQTIS
+459 
-464 TNMNST
+464 
-470 FDEID
+470 
-475 LDIKRLIL
+475 
-483 LCVEGSLDRV
+483 
-493 ISLPTG
+493 
-499 WWESLE
+499 WWESLQ

-513 LDAEGDTTRLPE
+513 LDAEGEVGLLPE

-545 RDAETLFVR
+545 RDAESLLAR
-554 LEGRYVDREIQ
+554 LEGRYLDREIQ

-570 LQDPSTVVDPALM
+570 LQDPATMVDGALM
-583 NRVMARQNELL
+583 ARVMGRQNDLL
-594 GRQKELSRRRRGPR
+594 ARQKELSRRRRGPR

>member
-42 ERSPSFQVVP
+42 ERSPSFQVVA

-71 LMEREGMSFPEALEQ
+71 LMEREGMTFPEALEQ

-95 PQHRERPTAEVDL
+95 PQRRERSTAEVDL
-108 ETRMRTALEA
+108 ETRLRAALEA
-118 AQAFYERQL
+118 TQAFYERQL
-127 ERHEGA
+127 ERHEEA
-133 RAYLRQRGYEGP
+133 RAYLRRRGYEGP

-152 GMAPDAWDALVNHL
+152 GVAPDGWDPLVTHL

-203 DARGRVVAF
+203 DARGRIVAF
-212 GGRIMGGG
+212 GGRVFGD
-220 SSGERVRPP
+220 S
-229 ESQVTSA
+229 
-236 SEASG
+236 
-241 SAQGARYGGGQ
+241 Q

-261 PLFHKG
+261 VLFHKG
-267 GTLFGFHR
+267 ETLFGFHR

-301 HQAVAPLGTALTDEH
+301 HQAVAPLGTALTEDH

-342 KSLRMALPLGF
+342 KSLRLALPLGF

-378 RDLLRAC
+378 QDLLRAA
-385 PDWIQFIRNRFQSGK
+385 PDWTAFMIDRAMEGK
-400 DLTKSSVRM
+400 DLRRISDRM
-409 DIFNELLNF
+409 GAFKDLLDF
-418 LPYLPKN
+418 LPYLPRTT
-425 ESSINE
+425 ESRDLFASLAHQLQVPLQELDRAVKGRQTPAPRPEPIQVLPAVE
-431 AISVG
+431 MDDLIR
-436 HSLLIPASE
+436 SLL
-445 VIKSIENKRKGTHT
+445 
-459 NQTIS
+459 
-464 TNMNST
+464 
-470 FDEID
+470 
-475 LDIKRLIL
+475 L
-483 LCVEGSLDRV
+483 LCTAGPWRRV
-493 ISLPTG
+493 HDLPPA
-499 WWESLE
+499 WWEGLD

-513 LDAEGDTTRLPE
+513 LDAEGDPALLPE
-525 GAVAALR
+525 GALAALR
-532 HLEAQASRQDEAG
+532 RLEAQASRQDEAG
-545 RDAETLFVR
+545 RDAEALFVK
-554 LEGRYVDREIQ
+554 LETGYVDRELQ

-570 LQDPSTVVDPALM
+570 LQDPRTMVDAALTERIM
-583 NRVMARQNELL
+583 VRQNELL
-594 GRQKELSRRRRGPR
+594 ARQKKLRDQRRRAR

>member
-20 VGQAVKLR
+20 VGSAVKLR

-42 ERSPSFQVVP
+42 ERSPSFQVVA

-95 PQHRERPTAEVDL
+95 PQRRERPSAEVDL
-108 ETRMRTALEA
+108 ETRMRSALEA
-118 AQAFYERQL
+118 AQAFFETQL
-127 ERHEGA
+127 GRHEGA
-133 RAYLRQRGYEGP
+133 RAYLRDRGYEGP

-152 GMAPDAWDALVNHL
+152 GMAPDAWDSLVNHL

-212 GGRIMGGG
+212 GGRIMG
-220 SSGERVRPP
+220 E
-229 ESQVTSA
+229 
-236 SEASG
+236 
-241 SAQGARYGGGQ
+241 GQ

-330 FDGDAAGRRAME
+330 FDGDSAGRRAME

-353 EVRLLELPQGEDPD
+353 EVRLLELPLGEDPD

-378 RDLLRAC
+378 RELLRAA
-385 PDWIQFIRNRFQSGK
+385 PDWTAFMVDRAMEGK
-400 DLTKSSVRM
+400 DLRRITDRM
-409 DIFNELLNF
+409 GAFKDLLDF
-418 LPYLPKN
+418 LPYLPRTT
-425 ESSINE
+425 ESRDLFASLAHQLQVPLQELDRAVRGRGVQVPSQDAE
-431 AISVG
+431 APVMAGQPELDDLIR
-436 HSLLIPASE
+436 SLLLLSTAGHWRRVQEVPAA
-445 VIKSIENKRKGTHT
+445 
-459 NQTIS
+459 
-464 TNMNST
+464 
-470 FDEID
+470 
-475 LDIKRLIL
+475 
-483 LCVEGSLDRV
+483 
-493 ISLPTG
+493 
-499 WWESLE
+499 WWESLQ

-513 LDAEGDTTRLPE
+513 LDAEGEVGLLPE

-545 RDAETLFVR
+545 RDAESLFAR
-554 LEGRYVDREIQ
+554 LEGRYLDREIQ

-570 LQDPSTVVDPALM
+570 LQDPATMVDGALM
-583 NRVMARQNELL
+583 ARVMGRQNDLL
-594 GRQKELSRRRRGPR
+594 ARQKELSRRRRGPR

>member
-15 DLLAL
+15 DLLVL
-20 VGQAVKLR
+20 VGSAVKLR

-42 ERSPSFQVVP
+42 ERSPSFQVVA

-71 LMEREGMSFPEALEQ
+71 LMEREGMTFPEALEQ

-95 PQHRERPTAEVDL
+95 PQHRERPSAEVDL
-108 ETRMRTALEA
+108 ETRMRSALDA
-118 AQAFYERQL
+118 AQAFFEAQL
-127 ERHEGA
+127 GRHEGA
-133 RAYLRQRGYEGP
+133 RAYLRDRGYEGP

-152 GMAPDAWDALVNHL
+152 GMAPDAWDALVTHL

-212 GGRIMGGG
+212 GGRIMG
-220 SSGERVRPP
+220 
-229 ESQVTSA
+229 Q
-236 SEASG
+236 
-241 SAQGARYGGGQ
+241 GQ

-301 HQAVAPLGTALTDEH
+301 HQAVAPLGTALTEEH
-316 LKALGRFTR
+316 LKNLGRFTR

-378 RDLLRAC
+378 RDLLRAA
-385 PDWIQFIRNRFQSGK
+385 PDWTAFMVDRAMEGK
-400 DLTKSSVRM
+400 DLRRITDRM
-409 DIFNELLNF
+409 GAFKDLLDF
-418 LPYLPKN
+418 LPFLPRTT
-425 ESSINE
+425 ESRDLFSSLAHQLQVPIQELDRAVRERHAPVHTTDGHGPVASI
-431 AISVG
+431 SPG
-436 HSLLIPASE
+436 LDDLIRS
-445 VIKSIENKRKGTHT
+445 
-459 NQTIS
+459 
-464 TNMNST
+464 
-470 FDEID
+470 
-475 LDIKRLIL
+475 LIL
-483 LCVEGSLDRV
+483 LSTAGQVRRV
-493 ISLPTG
+493 QEVPPT
-499 WWESLE
+499 WWENLD

-513 LDAEGDTTRLPE
+513 LDAEGDPTLLPD
-525 GAVAALR
+525 GAVAAIR
-532 HLEAQASRQDEAG
+532 HVEAQASHKDEAG
-545 RDAETLFVR
+545 RDAESLLAR
-554 LEGRYVDREIQ
+554 LEGTYLDREIQ

-570 LQDPSTVVDPALM
+570 LQDPRTLVDAALTKQ
-583 NRVMARQNELL
+583 VEIRQNELL
-594 GRQKELSRRRRGPR
+594 GRQKALSRSRRGPR

>member
-42 ERSPSFQVVP
+42 ERSPSFQVVA

-71 LMEREGMSFPEALEQ
+71 LMEREGMTFPEALEQ

-95 PQHRERPTAEVDL
+95 PQHRERPAAEVDL
-108 ETRMRTALEA
+108 ETRMRSALEA

-127 ERHEGA
+127 ERHEEA
-133 RAYLRQRGYEGP
+133 RAYLRRRGYEGA
-145 FLAEAGF
+145 FVAEAGF
-152 GMAPDAWDALVNHL
+152 GVAPDGWDPLVTHL

-203 DARGRVVAF
+203 DTRGRLVAF
-212 GGRIMGGG
+212 GGRVLGD
-220 SSGERVRPP
+220 
-229 ESQVTSA
+229 
-236 SEASG
+236 
-241 SAQGARYGGGQ
+241 GQ

-261 PLFHKG
+261 VLFHKG
-267 GTLFGFHR
+267 ETLFGFHR

-289 YFDVLQLHQHGI
+289 YFDVLQLHQNGI
-301 HQAVAPLGTALTDEH
+301 HQAVAPLGTALTEEH
-316 LKALGRFTR
+316 LKQLGRFTR

-378 RDLLRAC
+378 RDLLRAA
-385 PDWIQFIRNRFQSGK
+385 PDWTAFMIDRAMEGK
-400 DLTKSSVRM
+400 DLRRISDRM
-409 DIFNELLNF
+409 GAFKDLLDF
-418 LPYLPKN
+418 LPYLPRTT
-425 ESSINE
+425 ESRDLFASLAHQLQVPLQELDRAVKGRQAPTHAE
-431 AISVG
+431 APP
-436 HSLLIPASE
+436 LASE
-445 VIKSIENKRKGTHT
+445 VPEV
-459 NQTIS
+459 
-464 TNMNST
+464 
-470 FDEID
+470 DD
-475 LDIKRLIL
+475 LIRSLIL
-483 LCVEGSLDRV
+483 FSTAGHWRRV
-493 ISLPTG
+493 QEIPPA
-499 WWESLE
+499 WWESLP
-505 GAPLLQAL
+505 GAALLQAL
-513 LDAEGDTTRLPE
+513 LDAEGDPALLPE
-525 GAVAALR
+525 GAMAAVR

-545 RDAETLFVR
+545 RDAEALFVK
-554 LEGRYVDREIQ
+554 LEARYVDRELQ

-570 LQDPSTVVDPALM
+570 LQDPSTQVDPTLQQ
-583 NRVMARQNELL
+583 RVETRQNDLL
-594 GRQKELSRRRRGPR
+594 ARQKELSRRRRGPR